1 VSLFSWLFSKSPAK
15 SAASADLDDKLSS
28 TRQPAAAADPLAE
41 LKQQRHHNRES
52 LYEVV
57 RSVMLRSEVLSSHYK
72 FKVLSLDT
80 KGRQFLVMIDLL
92 NDAALQPHRW
102 SAIEQLMT
110 LTALQHHDLQ
120 VKGLYWRLMMQPT
133 TPTVA
138 MPAKSDT
145 PLSQAAPQAAVAAV
159 AASAPIAAPI
169 HGFEPI
175 HQDEML
181 AFKKA
186 IADATP
192 AGESAPEAGKV
203 VSSGPRR
210 APPAHGYED
219 TQLLEPEEGASPL
232 SQTQLG
238 GLD

>member
-1 VSLFSWLFSKSPAK
+1 MSLFSWLFSKSPAK
-15 SAASADLDDKLSS
+15 PATSADLSDKLSS
-28 TRQPAAAADPLAE
+28 TQQPATATDPLAE

-80 KGRQFLVMIDLL
+80 QGRQFLVMIDLL

-102 SAIEQLMT
+102 SGIEQLMT

-120 VKGLYWRLMMQPT
+120 IKGLYWRLMMQPT
-133 TPTVA
+133 TPTAVT
-138 MPAKSDT
+138 PAKSEM
-145 PLSQAAPQAAVAAV
+145 PPPAHAAAQTTA
-159 AASAPIAAPI
+159 AASALIAMPM

-175 HQDEML
+175 HQDEVL

-192 AGESAPEAGKV
+192 AGEAAPQVGKV

-210 APPAHGYED
+210 TPPERGYED